1 MRVSALVRHTGLLD
15 AAQRR
20 KGHFPRGAVVTAARC
35 AAGSSIA
42 NRCWTPRPPAGTR
55 ATSTWRVPAECVPV
69 RQRME
74 CVSCRGE
81 LSWCPP
87 DCRHALARL
96 DFGKR
101 RNRRQDLLLENRT
114 KPVFQHRAEQGQYGH
129 TLLEHLFARSL
140 AGFDETAILACCPE
154 RPGHCGA
161 PAAAACRKHGV
172 GGWLEPDPGPSR
184 RSAPRILQQKRQ
196 AKRRRFRLVHPENW
210 KSASD

>member
-1 MRVSALVRHTGLLD
+1 M
-15 AAQRR
+15 
-20 KGHFPRGAVVTAARC
+20 AARY
-35 AAGSSIA
+35 AAGPSIA
-42 NRCWTPRPPAGTR
+42 NRCWAPRPPAGAR
-55 ATSTWRVPAECVPV
+55 VTSAWRVPAECVPV

-114 KPVFQHRAEQGQYGH
+114 KTVFQHRAEQGQYGR

-140 AGFDETAILACCPE
+140 AGFDETAILARCPE

-161 PAAAACRKHGV
+161 PAGRSVPQAQRWRLAGTRFRSVQAIGA
-172 GGWLEPDPGPSR
+172 PDPAAETPGQASSLPAHPPGKPEVR
-184 RSAPRILQQKRQ
+184 FGLTDYGSAIRDRIAIKKGGHAQSDILRQ
-196 AKRRRFRLVHPENW
+196 WR
-210 KSASD
+210 